1 MDTAQSMTTDGR
13 MREATDSD
21 FYAAVAEWLPN
32 PEFIFLN
39 YGYASAATDG
49 GEWIQ
54 PGDRRYQLHLNL
66 VHHLLSG
73 VALAGRRVLE
83 VGSGR
88 GGNCYFLSR
97 YTRANQ
103 IYGIDLC
110 DANVRFCRN
119 VHHLPNVTFL
129 RGDAQQLPFPAETF
143 DVVLNLESSHCYPHF
158 ERFLAE
164 VYRVLK
170 PGGIFCYADFWFLQF
185 MTLDWDRRKRALD
198 AIPFSLL
205 SEQDISEPVFQAL
218 RSKEGLG
225 ETIRAMANETN
236 RGFVEEVVER
246 LNVVRLTL
254 GLGQFSYRLWRFRKL
269 DVR

>member
-1 MDTAQSMTTDGR
+1 MNTEESISADGR
-13 MREATDSD
+13 GRMPEATESD
-21 FYAAVAEWLPN
+21 FYQEVAESLPN

-39 YGYASAATDG
+39 YGYAHASTGASD
-49 GEWIQ
+49 WID
-54 PGDRRYQLHLNL
+54 PRDHCYKLHLNL

-97 YTRANQ
+97 YTKANQ

-110 DANVRFCRN
+110 EANVQFCRN
-119 VHHLPNVTFL
+119 VHRLPNLSFL
-129 RGDAQQLPFPAETF
+129 RGDAQQLPLRSETL

-170 PGGIFCYADFWFLQF
+170 PGGIFCYADLWFLEF
-185 MTLDWDRRKRALD
+185 LKLDWDRRKRALD
-198 AIPFSLL
+198 AAPFFLV
-205 SEQDISEPVFQAL
+205 SEEDISEPVFQAL
-218 RSKEGLG
+218 GSREGLAQ
-225 ETIRAMANETN
+225 TIRAMANETN
-236 RGFVEEVVER
+236 RRFVEETVDR

-254 GLGQFSYRLWRFRKL
+254 GLGQFSYRLWRFRKP
-269 DVR
+269 

>member
-1 MDTAQSMTTDGR
+1 MP
-13 MREATDSD
+13 EATESD
-21 FYAAVAEWLPN
+21 FYEEVAEWLPN
-32 PEFIFLN
+32 REFIFLN
-39 YGYASAATDG
+39 YGYAHASTGAGD
-49 GEWIQ
+49 WIE
-54 PGDRRYQLHLNL
+54 PRDHCYKLHLNL
-66 VHHLLSG
+66 VHHVLSG

-97 YTRANQ
+97 YTQANQ

-110 DANVRFCRN
+110 EANVRFCQA

-129 RGDAQQLPFPAETF
+129 RGDAQQLPFSGETF

-170 PGGIFCYADFWFLQF
+170 PGGIFCYADLWFLQF
-185 MTLDWDRRKRALD
+185 VKLDWDSRKRALD
-198 AIPFSLL
+198 AAPFSIL
-205 SEQDISEPVFQAL
+205 SEEDISEPVFQAL
-218 RSKEGLG
+218 RSHEGLG
-225 ETIRAMANETN
+225 ETIRAMANEN
-236 RGFVEEVVER
+236 NSRFVNEAVDR

-254 GLGQFSYRLWRFRKL
+254 GLGQFSYRLWRFRKP
-269 DVR
+269 

>member
-1 MDTAQSMTTDGR
+1 MP
-13 MREATDSD
+13 EVTDSD
-21 FYAAVAEWLPN
+21 FYEEVAEWLPN
-32 PEFIFLN
+32 SGFIFLN
-39 YGYASAATDG
+39 YGYAHSSATASD
-49 GEWIQ
+49 WIE
-54 PGDRRYQLHLNL
+54 PRDRCYELHLNL
-66 VHHLLSG
+66 VHHVVSG

-97 YTRANQ
+97 YTEANQ

-110 DANVRFCRN
+110 GANVRFCRA

-129 RGDAQQLPFPAETF
+129 RGDAQQLPFAGETF
-143 DVVLNLESSHCYPHF
+143 DVVLNLESSHCYLHF

-164 VYRVLK
+164 IYRVLK
-170 PGGIFCYADFWFLQF
+170 PGGSFCYADLWFLQF
-185 MTLDWDRRKRALD
+185 LKLDWDSRKRALD
-198 AIPFSLL
+198 ATPFSLL
-205 SEQDISEPVFQAL
+205 SEEDISEPVFQSL

-236 RGFVEEVVER
+236 SRFVNEAVDR

-254 GLGQFSYRLWRFRKL
+254 GLGQFSYRLWRFRKP
-269 DVR
+269 